1 MRIYGVCKSTT
12 KDSSELSETTRQ
24 KMGVLV
30 SSIYLLKSW
39 LHTYLVTYFWCQ
51 YSYLT
56 FYMYICCMH
65 MKWEKQ
71 TSACE
76 CSMTLAASAIESK
89 NRKAPVVALLHY
101 STPKCQL
108 ILDIS

>member
-1 MRIYGVCKSTT
+1 MHAYVPS
-12 KDSSELSETTRQ
+12 
-24 KMGVLV
+24 
-30 SSIYLLKSW
+30 
-39 LHTYLVTYFWCQ
+39 TYLVTYFWCQ
-51 YSYLT
+51 YSYRT
-56 FYMYICCMH
+56 FYMYICRMN

-108 ILDIS
+108 IWIYRNFLQTYEIFLSF